1 MQQNAR
7 SHRWIRFARVFSC
20 LSAMDIEERI
30 EIRADLIY
38 TGILDAV
45 ERLKN
50 QSVDVFME
58 QVGVII
64 HIKTYSGTR
73 ARTCVASG

>member
-1 MQQNAR
+1 MF
-7 SHRWIRFARVFSC
+7 SSRFFPYFAYALLRVI
-20 LSAMDIEERI
+20 LILPLRPSAMDIEERI

-58 QVGVII
+58 QVCTAV
-64 HIKTYSGTR
+64 HPCTK
-73 ARTCVASG
+73 

>member
-1 MQQNAR
+1 
-7 SHRWIRFARVFSC
+7 
-20 LSAMDIEERI
+20 MDIEERI

-58 QVGVII
+58 KVRNGSIWVQRSC
-64 HIKTYSGTR
+64 SGF
-73 ARTCVASG
+73 VAI

>member
-1 MQQNAR
+1 MYLHMRLFALLR
-7 SHRWIRFARVFSC
+7 S

-58 QVGVII
+58 QVG
-64 HIKTYSGTR
+64 
-73 ARTCVASG
+73 

>member
-1 MQQNAR
+1 
-7 SHRWIRFARVFSC
+7 
-20 LSAMDIEERI
+20 MDIEERI

-58 QVGVII
+58 KVRDVDNA
-64 HIKTYSGTR
+64 TR
-73 ARTCVASG
+73 NVDTDCTFICCQRENS

>member
-1 MQQNAR
+1 MAHD
-7 SHRWIRFARVFSC
+7 SVWALGIY

-58 QVGVII
+58 
-64 HIKTYSGTR
+64 KACANSWSR
-73 ARTCVASG
+73 L

>member
-1 MQQNAR
+1 
-7 SHRWIRFARVFSC
+7 
-20 LSAMDIEERI
+20 MDIEERI

-58 QVGVII
+58 KVRVYPCKMFVLVENVWI
-64 HIKTYSGTR
+64 HGKGATES
-73 ARTCVASG
+73 SNLHE

>member
-1 MQQNAR
+1 
-7 SHRWIRFARVFSC
+7 
-20 LSAMDIEERI
+20 MDIEERI

-58 QVGVII
+58 KVRLD
-64 HIKTYSGTR
+64 GTSPASR
-73 ARTCVASG
+73 PLFGDARNSLAVFSFL

>member
-1 MQQNAR
+1 MSSRKLSLLLLFVVVAVVYC
-7 SHRWIRFARVFSC
+7 AE
-20 LSAMDIEERI
+20 SAMDIEERI

-58 QVGVII
+58 KV
-64 HIKTYSGTR
+64 
-73 ARTCVASG
+73 

>member
-1 MQQNAR
+1 
-7 SHRWIRFARVFSC
+7 
-20 LSAMDIEERI
+20 MDIEERI

-58 QVGVII
+58 QVKSFS
-64 HIKTYSGTR
+64 HLLTSSS
-73 ARTCVASG
+73 RTHTCLVQLRI

>member
-1 MQQNAR
+1 MCT
-7 SHRWIRFARVFSC
+7 FVC
-20 LSAMDIEERI
+20 CPSAMDIEERI

-58 QVGVII
+58 KV
-64 HIKTYSGTR
+64 
-73 ARTCVASG
+73 